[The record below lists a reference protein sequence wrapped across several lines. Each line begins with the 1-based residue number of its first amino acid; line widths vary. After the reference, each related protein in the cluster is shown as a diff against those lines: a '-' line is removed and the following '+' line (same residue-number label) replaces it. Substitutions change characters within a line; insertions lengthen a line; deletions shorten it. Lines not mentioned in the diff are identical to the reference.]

1 MLDPKP
7 KAIDMVEEV
16 KKKLIT
22 YAKNMATFC
31 DRLNLEWFFHHLNS
45 LSCEFNFPTS
55 FLAFQY
61 MIWYILK

>member
-31 DRLNLEWFFHHLNS
+31 DRLNLE
-45 LSCEFNFPTS
+45 
-55 FLAFQY
+55 
-61 MIWYILK
+61 